1 MSEYLDTLIYNLNV
15 FNEFLK
21 KFKNKSDNDLFLIKT
36 ESGLKILENLDIT
49 LHNEVWIKFAND
61 DVRSRLSVNVF
72 NTLSVLHYTRR

>member
-21 KFKNKSDNDLFLIKT
+21 KFKNKSENDLFLIKT

-49 LHNEVWIKFAND
+49 PHNEVWIKFAND
-61 DVRSRLSVNVF
+61 DCRSRLSVNVF
-72 NTLSVLHYTRR
+72 NTLSVLHYTRS